1 MTAEAALERAA
12 VRNRPARRRFRRRY
26 AVAAALLGAWL
37 VIGVLGPLLAPY
49 PPDQTSL
56 TADSVP
62 PFPPSVEHLFGT
74 DQLGRDLL
82 SRTLYGLRTSLLVAL
97 AIRLVTMVIGVA
109 VGLAAAEAPG
119 FTGRVLIRTAD
130 VFLAL
135 PPLLVALTIT
145 AVLGPSLVTVT
156 VAVVAIGWP
165 DVARL
170 TYAEARRLL
179 ATDFVEASR
188 ALGGTRPQIVGRHLL
203 PALTPQLAVAFSVGF
218 PGAIMYEAGLS
229 FFGLGVQPPD
239 ASLGTL
245 IASGR
250 SFVTVA
256 PWMLV
261 IPVVVLAVVVV
272 SLNLAGDLL
281 VPPDPRRRLRLL

>member
-1 MTAEAALERAA
+1 MSVEAALERAA
-12 VRNRPARRRFRRRY
+12 VQDAPRERRFRRRHV
-26 AVAAALLGAWL
+26 VAAVLIVGWLL
-37 VIGVLGPLLAPY
+37 IGVLGPFLAPY
-49 PPDQTSL
+49 DPDRTSL

-62 PFPPSVEHLFGT
+62 PFPPGPDHLFGT

-82 SRTLYGLRTSLLVAL
+82 SRLLHGLRTSLLIAL
-97 AIRLVTMVIGVA
+97 AIRVLTMVLGVL
-109 VGLAAAEAPG
+109 VGLAAAEVAP
-119 FTGRVLIRTAD
+119 FAGRVLIRVAD
-130 VFLAL
+130 IFLAL

-145 AVLGPSLVTVT
+145 AVLGPSLPTVT
-156 VAVVAIGWP
+156 VAIVAIGWP

-170 TYAEARRLL
+170 TYAEARRLR
-179 ATDFVEASR
+179 ATDYVEAAR
-188 ALGGTRPQIVGRHLL
+188 ALGGTRLQVVGRHLL
-203 PALTPQLAVAFSVGF
+203 PALAPQLAVAFSVGF

-245 IASGR
+245 IAEGR
-250 SFVTVA
+250 SFVTLA

-261 IPVVVLAVVVV
+261 IPVAALAVVVV
-272 SLNLAGDLL
+272 SLNIAGDLL

>member
-1 MTAEAALERAA
+1 VTVEAALERVA

-26 AVAAALLGAWL
+26 VVAAVLLAAWL

-49 PPDQTSL
+49 PPDETSL
-56 TADSVP
+56 TANSVP
-62 PFPPSVEHLFGT
+62 PFAPSPQHLFGT

-82 SRTLYGLRTSLLVAL
+82 SRSLYGLRTSLMIAL
-97 AIRLVTMVIGVA
+97 AIRLITMVIGIV

-179 ATDFVEASR
+179 ATDYVEASR
-188 ALGGTRPQIVGRHLL
+188 ALGAGRLQIVGRHLL
-203 PALTPQLAVAFSVGF
+203 PALAPQLAVAFSVGF

-250 SFVTVA
+250 SFVTLA

-272 SLNLAGDLL
+272 SLNIAGDLL

>member
-1 MTAEAALERAA
+1 MTVEAALERVA

-26 AVAAALLGAWL
+26 VVAAVLLTGWL
-37 VIGVLGPLLAPY
+37 LIGVLGPLLAPY
-49 PPDQTSL
+49 PPDQTAL

-62 PFPPSVEHLFGT
+62 PFPPGPQHLFGT

-82 SRTLYGLRTSLLVAL
+82 SRSLYGLRTSLLVAL
-97 AIRLVTMVIGVA
+97 VIRLVTMVIGVV

-119 FTGRVLIRTAD
+119 FSGRVLIRVAD

-156 VAVVAIGWP
+156 VAIVAIGWP

-170 TYAEARRLL
+170 VYAEARRLL
-179 ATDFVEASR
+179 AADYVEAAR
-188 ALGGTRPQIVGRHLL
+188 AVGATRLQVVGRHLL
-203 PALTPQLAVAFSVGF
+203 PALSPQLAVAFSVGF

-250 SFVTVA
+250 SFVTLA

-272 SLNLAGDLL
+272 SLNVAGDLL

>member
-1 MTAEAALERAA
+1 MTVEAAIERVA
-12 VRNRPARRRFRRRY
+12 VHNRPARRRFRRRY
-26 AVAAALLGAWL
+26 VVAAVLLACWL
-37 VIGVLGPLLAPY
+37 LIGLLGPLLAPY
-49 PPDQTSL
+49 PPDQTTL
-56 TADSVP
+56 TADRVP
-62 PFPPSVEHLFGT
+62 PFPPGPEHLFGT

-97 AIRLVTMVIGVA
+97 AIRLITMVIGIV
-109 VGLAAAEAPG
+109 VGLIAAEAPG
-119 FTGRVLIRTAD
+119 FTGRVLIRLAD

-170 TYAEARRLL
+170 TYAETRRLL
-179 ATDFVEASR
+179 AADYIEAAR
-188 ALGGTRPQIVGRHLL
+188 ALGATRLQVVGRHLL

-245 IASGR
+245 IADGR
-250 SFVTVA
+250 SYVTLA

-261 IPVVVLAVVVV
+261 IPVVVLALVVV
-272 SLNLAGDLL
+272 SLNVAGDLL

>member
-1 MTAEAALERAA
+1 MTVEAALERVA

-26 AVAAALLGAWL
+26 VVAAALLGGWL
-37 VIGVLGPLLAPY
+37 LIGVLGPLLAPY
-49 PPDQTSL
+49 PPEETSL
-56 TADSVP
+56 TANSVP
-62 PFPPSVEHLFGT
+62 PFPPSPEHLFGT

-82 SRTLYGLRTSLLVAL
+82 SRSLYGLRTSLLVAL
-97 AIRLVTMVIGVA
+97 AIRLITMVIGVV
-109 VGLAAAEAPG
+109 VGLAAAQAPG
-119 FTGRVLIRTAD
+119 FTGRVLIRLAD

-179 ATDFVEASR
+179 AADYVEAAR
-188 ALGGTRPQIVGRHLL
+188 ALGASRLQVVGRHLL
-203 PALTPQLAVAFSVGF
+203 PALAPQLAVAFSVGF

-250 SFVTVA
+250 SFVTLA

-272 SLNLAGDLL
+272 SLNVAGDLL